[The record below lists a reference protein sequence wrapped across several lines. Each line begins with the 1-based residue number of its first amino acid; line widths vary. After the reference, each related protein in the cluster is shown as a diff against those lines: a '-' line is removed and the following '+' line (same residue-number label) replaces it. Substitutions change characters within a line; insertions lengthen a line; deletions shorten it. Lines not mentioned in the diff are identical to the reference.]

1 MAGGPS
7 TPALAAAVSNAGGL
21 GFLAAGYLTPSR
33 VAESIRAARALTG
46 GPIGVSLFVPQP
58 CVGSADQ
65 LDRYRELLTPLA
77 RHYGVEPG
85 DPHPDDDG
93 WQEKLDVVA
102 DVSPEAV
109 SFTFGCPEP
118 AVLARLRGR
127 GVLTIVTISS
137 PEEAALAV
145 DAGADALVVQ
155 GPEAGG
161 HRSIFDP
168 GAAPPTAPLLT
179 LLTRTV
185 ALGVP
190 VVAAGGLGDG
200 AAVRRVREAGAV
212 AAQVGTALLLCNEAG
227 TSEVHRRALRDDRLT
242 DTVVTRAFSGRY
254 ARSLANAFT
263 DRYSAV
269 APPGYP
275 QLNQMTAPIRPL
287 GQPVIRRR
295 SIFGPA
301 LPGVASV
308 PGRLLTSLP
317 GSVQT
322 ERSPQPRSVA
332 GSVFGKFKASPTCS
346 HSSRPL

>member
-7 TPALAAAVSNAGGL
+7 TPALAATVSNAGGL
-21 GFLAAGYLTPSR
+21 GFLAAGYLTPQR
-33 VAESIRAARALTG
+33 VAEAIAAARALTG
-46 GPIGVSLFVPQP
+46 GPIGVNLFVPQP
-58 CVGSADQ
+58 CVASADQ
-65 LDRYRELLTPLA
+65 LDHYRELLMPLA

-85 DPHPDDDG
+85 DAHPDDDG

-168 GAAPPTAPLLT
+168 GAEPPTAPLLT

-212 AAQVGTALLLCNEAG
+212 AAQVGTALLLLRGRHQRGAPPRAARRPAHRHRRDPRLLRPLCPQSGEC
-227 TSEVHRRALRDDRLT
+227 VHRPIQRLGAAGVSGAQPDDR
-242 DTVVTRAFSGRY
+242 
-254 ARSLANAFT
+254 AN
-263 DRYSAV
+263 
-269 APPGYP
+269 PG
-275 QLNQMTAPIRPL
+275 
-287 GQPVIRRR
+287 GCW
-295 SIFGPA
+295 
-301 LPGVASV
+301 
-308 PGRLLTSLP
+308 
-317 GSVQT
+317 GS
-322 ERSPQPRSVA
+322 R
-332 GSVFGKFKASPTCS
+332 
-346 HSSRPL
+346 

>member
-7 TPALAAAVSNAGGL
+7 TPALAAAVSKAGGL
-21 GFLAAGYLTPSR
+21 GFLAAGYLTPQR
-33 VAESIRAARALTG
+33 VAEAIAAARALTG
-46 GPIGVSLFVPQP
+46 GPIGVNLFVPQP
-58 CVGSADQ
+58 CVASADQ
-65 LDRYRELLTPLA
+65 LDRYRELLMPLA

-93 WQEKLDVVA
+93 WREKLDVVA

-137 PEEAALAV
+137 PEEAARAV
-145 DAGADALVVQ
+145 DAGADVLVVQ

-168 GAAPPTAPLLT
+168 GAGPPTAGLLT
-179 LLTRTV
+179 LLAQT
-185 ALGVP
+185 ADLGVP
-190 VVAAGGLGDG
+190 VVAAGGLGDS
-200 AAVRRVREAGAV
+200 AAVRRALDAGAA
-212 AAQVGTALLLCNEAG
+212 AAQVGTALLLCEEAG
-227 TSEVHRRALRDDRLT
+227 TSEVHRRALRDDRFT

-263 DRYSAV
+263 DRYSAA

-275 QLNQMTAPIRPL
+275 QLNQMTAPIRAAAAAAGDPQAL
-287 GQPVIRRR
+287 NLWAGTAWR
-295 SIFGPA
+295 SIGAGPA
-301 LPGVASV
+301 ADVVAA
-308 PGRLLTSLP
+308 LT
-317 GSVQT
+317 
-322 ERSPQPRSVA
+322 A
-332 GSVFGKFKASPTCS
+332 G
-346 HSSRPL
+346 